1 MIIVSAC
8 LCGIDCKYNGGNNK
22 NEKIIEFLKDK
33 EYRMIC
39 PEEMGGLPTPRIP
52 SEEVFASDGT
62 MKVMSKEGKDVTA
75 EFIKGAE
82 LSLKIAKECDAELA
96 ILKARSPSCGKGII
110 YDGTFSGNL
119 TEGNGVTADLFIK
132 SGIKVLSENDF
143 E

>member
-22 NEKIIEFLKDK
+22 NEKVIEFLKDK

-62 MKVMSKEGKDVTA
+62 MRVMSKEGKDVTA

-82 LSLKIAKECDAELA
+82 FSLKVAKECDAELA

>member
-22 NEKIIEFLKDK
+22 NEKVIEFLKDK

-82 LSLKIAKECDAELA
+82 LSLKVAKECDTELA

>member
-22 NEKIIEFLKDK
+22 NEKVIEFLKDK

-82 LSLKIAKECDAELA
+82 FSLKVAKECDAELA

>member
-1 MIIVSAC
+1 
-8 LCGIDCKYNGGNNK
+8 
-22 NEKIIEFLKDK
+22 
-33 EYRMIC
+33 MIC

-62 MKVMSKEGKDVTA
+62 MRVMSKEGKDVTA

-82 LSLKIAKECDAELA
+82 FSLKVAKECDAELA